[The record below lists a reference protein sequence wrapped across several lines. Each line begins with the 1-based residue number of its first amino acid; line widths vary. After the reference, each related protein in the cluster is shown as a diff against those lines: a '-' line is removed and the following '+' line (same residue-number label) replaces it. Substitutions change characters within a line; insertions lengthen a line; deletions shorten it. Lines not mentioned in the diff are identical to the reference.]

1 MPADPKEEYGRG
13 MREGSETCLLG
24 CKTHAL
30 SWAEEEPK
38 KVPADP
44 KEEMWG
50 GMGEGSRSVF
60 FEVVKNTLSVGQ
72 MR

>member
-38 KVPADP
+38 KVPADS
-44 KEEMWG
+44 KEEMLG
-50 GMGEGSRSVF
+50 GDGGGPQKRVF
-60 FEVVKNTLSVGQ
+60 
-72 MR
+72 